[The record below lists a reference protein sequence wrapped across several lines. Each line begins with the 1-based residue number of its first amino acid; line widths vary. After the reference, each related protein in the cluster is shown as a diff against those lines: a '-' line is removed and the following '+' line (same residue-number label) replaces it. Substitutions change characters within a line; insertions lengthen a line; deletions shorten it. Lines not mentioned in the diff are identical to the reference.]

1 MSVLKIYAAA
11 TLIALTLHAQAF
23 AACTLDDVAMKT
35 DEISGVLLEKAQAKM
50 ADATKITMEL
60 ATVAGE
66 TTPTDETCKKL
77 GDLMAR
83 AKKL

>member
-1 MSVLKIYAAA
+1 MLKIWSAAI
-11 TLIALTLHAQAF
+11 LIAMTLHAPAF
-23 AACTLDDVAMKT
+23 AACSLDDVAVKT

-66 TTPTDETCKKL
+66 ATPTDETCKKL